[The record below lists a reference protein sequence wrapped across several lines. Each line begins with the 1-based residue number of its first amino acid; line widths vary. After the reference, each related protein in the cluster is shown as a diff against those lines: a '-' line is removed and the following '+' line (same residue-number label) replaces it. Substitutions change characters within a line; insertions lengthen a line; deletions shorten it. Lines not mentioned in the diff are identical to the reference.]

1 MDESVLAPKKKLGF
15 IVNPIAG
22 LGGRVGLKGTDGE
35 ATIRRAVGL
44 GATAVSPLRALETL
58 QTLSN
63 AKDEFGLV
71 TYPYEM
77 GQDVAKTCGLDYV
90 VIGSIAKGK
99 TTATDTKKAAINMVN
114 MQVDLILFS
123 GGDGTARDICE
134 AIDLKVPALG
144 IPAGVKMHSAVFAV
158 NPKKA
163 GELAINFLHEE
174 APLRE
179 AEVMDVDEDAFRRN
193 RVSARLYGY
202 LRVPYEVSFVQP
214 MKNGSPST
222 MDEKSSQ
229 ESIAEYIV
237 ERMDDKCYYILG
249 PGTTIK
255 AIADKLGIKK
265 TLLGVDVVKK
275 RRIAAMDVNE
285 EQLLTL
291 IENKKAKIV
300 VSPIGGQGFIFGR
313 GNQQISPQVIR
324 SVGIDNVVI
333 VATKNKL
340 CSIGTGRPLL
350 VDTGDDEV
358 DRLLCGYRRVITSY
372 NEEVVVKVT
381 A

>member
-1 MDESVLAPKKKLGF
+1 LAPKKKLGL

-35 ATIRRAVGL
+35 ATIKRAVEL
-44 GATAVSPLRALETL
+44 GATAISPLRALETL
-58 QTLSN
+58 QTLAN
-63 AKDEFGLV
+63 AKDEFELV

-77 GQDVAKTCGLDYV
+77 GQNVAKKCGLDPE
-90 VIGSIAKGK
+90 VIGSIARGK
-99 TTATDTKKAAINMVN
+99 TTATDTKNAARDMANLR
-114 MQVDLILFS
+114 VDLILFA

-134 AIDLKVPALG
+134 AIDVEVPALG

-158 NPKKA
+158 SPKKA
-163 GELAINFLHEE
+163 GELAMSFLRGE

-179 AEVMDVDEDAFRRN
+179 AEVMDIDEDAFRRN

-202 LRVPYEVSFVQP
+202 LRVPYEASLVQP
-214 MKNGSPST
+214 MKSGSLST

-229 ESIAEYIV
+229 EIIAEYIA
-237 ERMDDKCYYILG
+237 ERMDDEYYYILG

-265 TLLGVDVVKK
+265 TLLGVDVVKR
-275 RRIAAMDVNE
+275 RRIVAMDLNE
-285 EQLLTL
+285 EQLLRL

-324 SVGIDNVVI
+324 RIGIDNVVI
-333 VATKNKL
+333 VATENKL
-340 CSIGTGRPLL
+340 HSIGTGRPLL

-358 DRLLCGYRRVITSY
+358 DRLLSGYRRVITGY